1 MTGFLGAGKS
11 TLVSYVLT
19 AQHGRRIA
27 VVVNEFGAGLGLERA
42 LVRDGDASDRYEALL
57 SGGSRA
63 TRAVSSRALAARR
76 SAALV
81 EELIELPNGCICC
94 TVKDTCV
101 PRACVALRASRD
113 KERSAADV
121 APRRRSFLQTLEAL
135 LEKRDKFDHILVETT
150 GAARDSVTLT
160 RSLAP
165 LRVVVIRTWAD
176 GRGAGLADPGPVAQA
191 LWADDALEPGAALD
205 AIVTV
210 VDAAHFRA
218 QLAEPQAAE
227 AMQQVAYAD
236 VVLLNK
242 TDLVVS
248 GAATCH
254 DLGSAPALLRLLT
267 SRRACRA
274 SAIWQMWRRRCATST
289 PRRA

>member
-1 MTGFLGAGKS
+1 M
-11 TLVSYVLT
+11 
-19 AQHGRRIA
+19 
-27 VVVNEFGAGLGLERA
+27 
-42 LVRDGDASDRYEALL
+42 
-57 SGGSRA
+57 
-63 TRAVSSRALAARR
+63 
-76 SAALV
+76 

-101 PRACVALRASRD
+101 LRACVALRVSRD
-113 KERSAADV
+113 EAHAADA

-150 GAARDSVTLT
+150 GAAQRLSDANVL
-160 RSLAP
+160 RLAASLELP
-165 LRVVVIRTWAD
+165 WAD

-242 TDLVVS
+242 TDLVVR
-248 GAATCH
+248 
-254 DLGSAPALLRLLT
+254 GSASMRGQC
-267 SRRACRA
+267 SKG
-274 SAIWQMWRRRCATST
+274 
-289 PRRA
+289 